1 MKKPL
6 LKLTSAILSA
16 TMLLSSVALFS
27 STATA
32 VTESPEAT
40 TSSSNFFDKLPAFST
55 GDNSLKEET
64 SKDVKGISSVE
75 DYYNT
80 AISNGADLKISAGSD
95 SLPASVDH
103 SQSPYFPPVGN
114 QGGLGACVA

>member
-64 SKDVKGISSVE
+64 SKDVKSYFFCRRLLQHSNFKWSRLKNKCRFRLSSC
-75 DYYNT
+75 
-80 AISNGADLKISAGSD
+80 KCR
-95 SLPASVDH
+95 P
-103 SQSPYFPPVGN
+103 
-114 QGGLGACVA
+114 

>member
-64 SKDVKGISSVE
+64 SKDVKVISSVE
-75 DYYNT
+75 DYYNI
-80 AISNGADLKISAGSD
+80 AISNGADLKISAGSA
-95 SLPASVDH
+95 SLPTSVDH